1 MLNRHVHQFEI
12 FFGQLPMKHFIGI
25 LVFIFAAL
33 SSLLAWSHP
42 EPHQADNSTWWDSAW
57 WEKGQIVAP
66 QNYDVVT
73 RETSFKNGKI
83 EVPVVI
89 FRPKQTGK
97 FPGVLFVHGRPG
109 LVDEIKRLA
118 LWVAAR
124 GFVVYAPDLYFG
136 RDIDPRPIKHDYILE
151 EDLNKGLDHM
161 MTQEDIEGDKVCVY
175 SHTRGG
181 YYSLKLAVSK
191 KRQADRLA
199 CYVSFYP
206 HWQDP
211 NAAEPLQVYSYANE
225 ADDLEIPSLVFYGD
239 EEQYQRRRVI
249 ETAAEN
255 MLKKGRPVQLVVYPG
270 VQRGFDFRPESVRV
284 FADDLATKDAVVRAA
299 RFMRKHLG
307 TK

>member
-1 MLNRHVHQFEI
+1 
-12 FFGQLPMKHFIGI
+12 MKLICTKS
-25 LVFIFAAL
+25 LVAVLLWMFAFVAGAHTE
-33 SSLLAWSHP
+33 SP
-42 EPHQADNSTWWDSAW
+42 QNNNSAWWDKDW
-57 WEKGQIVAP
+57 WEKGQIEAP
-66 QNYDVVT
+66 RNYAVIT
-73 RETSFKNGKI
+73 RETSYRNGDI
-83 EVPVVI
+83 EVPVTI
-89 FRPKQTGK
+89 YRPAQKGK

-124 GFVVYAPDLYFG
+124 GFVVYAPDLFFG
-136 RDIDPRPIKHDYILE
+136 RDIDPRPIKHDYVLE
-151 EDLNKGLDHM
+151 EDLSKGLDHM
-161 MTQEDIEGDKVCVY
+161 MTQQDIAGDKVCVY

-191 KRQADRLA
+191 KRQLDRLA

-211 NAAEPLQVYSYANE
+211 NAPEPEQVYSYANE
-225 ADDLEIPSLVFYGD
+225 ADELAIPALVFYGD

-255 MLKKGRPVQLVVYPG
+255 MLKKKRPIQLIMYPG
-270 VQRGFDFRPESVRV
+270 VQRGFDFRPERVRI

-307 TK
+307 AK

>member
-1 MLNRHVHQFEI
+1 MMKYFSYTCALIIAMLASVS
-12 FFGQLPMKHFIGI
+12 
-25 LVFIFAAL
+25 V
-33 SSLLAWSHP
+33 WSHP
-42 EPHQADNSTWWDSAW
+42 EPGQPNNSAWWDSAW
-57 WEKGQIVAP
+57 WEKGQIAAP
-66 QNYDVVT
+66 RNYEVIT
-73 RETSFKNGKI
+73 RESSYRNGDV

-89 FRPKQTGK
+89 FRPREQGK

-109 LVDEIKRLA
+109 LVDDIKRLA

-124 GFVVYAPDLYFG
+124 GFIVYAPDLYFG
-136 RDIDPRPIKHDYILE
+136 RDIDPRPIRHDYILE

-161 MTQEDIEGDKVCVY
+161 MTQKDIEGDKVCVY

-191 KRQADRLA
+191 KRQEDRLA

-225 ADDLEIPSLVFYGD
+225 ADDLKIPTLVFYGD

-255 MLKKGRPVQLVVYPG
+255 MLKKGRPVQLVMYPG
-270 VQRGFDFRPESVRV
+270 VQRGFDFRPERVRV
-284 FADDLATKDAVVRAA
+284 FADDLATRDAVVRAA
-299 RFMRKHLG
+299 RFMRQHLG
-307 TK
+307 VK

>member
-1 MLNRHVHQFEI
+1 MMKYFSYTCALIIAMLASV
-12 FFGQLPMKHFIGI
+12 P
-25 LVFIFAAL
+25 V
-33 SSLLAWSHP
+33 WSHP
-42 EPHQADNSTWWDSAW
+42 EPGQPNNSAWWDSAW
-57 WEKGQIVAP
+57 WEKGQIAAP
-66 QNYDVVT
+66 RNYEVIT
-73 RETSFKNGKI
+73 RESSYRNGDV

-89 FRPKQTGK
+89 FRPREQGK

-109 LVDEIKRLA
+109 LVDDIKRLA

-124 GFVVYAPDLYFG
+124 GFIVYAPDLYFG
-136 RDIDPRPIKHDYILE
+136 RDIDPRPIRHDYILE

-161 MTQEDIEGDKVCVY
+161 MTQKDIEGDKVCVY

-191 KRQADRLA
+191 KRQEDRLA

-225 ADDLEIPSLVFYGD
+225 ADDLKIPTLVFYGD

-255 MLKKGRPVQLVVYPG
+255 MLKKGRPVQLVMYPG
-270 VQRGFDFRPESVRV
+270 VQRGFDFRPERVRV
-284 FADDLATKDAVVRAA
+284 FADDLATRDAVVRAA
-299 RFMRKHLG
+299 RFMRQHLG
-307 TK
+307 VK